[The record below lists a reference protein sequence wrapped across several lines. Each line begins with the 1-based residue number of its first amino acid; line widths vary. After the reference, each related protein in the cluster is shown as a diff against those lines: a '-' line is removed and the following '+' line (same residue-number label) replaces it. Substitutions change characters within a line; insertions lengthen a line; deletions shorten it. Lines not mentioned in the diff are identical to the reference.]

1 VALPDIRID
10 TPRLLLRT
18 PRMEDFDGYAALM
31 DDAEAARYIGG
42 RMPRAAAWRKFMTMA
57 GAWAL
62 QGFAMFAVVER
73 DSGAWIGH
81 IGPWQPEG
89 WPGTEVG
96 WSILRPYWGRGYAL
110 EAAEAAIDYSFDTLG
125 WTRVIHTIQAGNTP
139 SIALAERLG
148 SSFAGNV
155 NLPPPYEDIEA
166 GIWAQTRDQ
175 WRARART

>member
-1 VALPDIRID
+1 VALPDLRIE

-18 PRMEDFDGYAALM
+18 PRMDDFDRYAELM
-31 DDAEAARYIGG
+31 GDADAARYIGG
-42 RMPRAAAWRKFMTMA
+42 QMPRAAAWRKFMTMA

-73 DSGAWIGH
+73 ESGAWIGNV
-81 IGPWQPEG
+81 GPWQPEG

-96 WSILRPYWGRGYAL
+96 WSILRSHWGHGYAR
-110 EAAEAAIDYSFDTLG
+110 EAAEASIDYAFDTLG
-125 WTRVIHTIQAGNTP
+125 WTRVIHTIQSANAP

-148 SSFAGNV
+148 STYTGNV
-155 NLPPPYEDIEA
+155 HLPPPYEDVEA

-175 WRARART
+175 WRARARA